1 MVEED
6 KYMLSVAEVAKL
18 LGIKTGLAYKLIRQ
32 WNSELKAQGKLTIR
46 GKINKKYFLKKMEV

>member
-6 KYMLSVAEVAKL
+6 KYMLSVGEVAKL